1 MRIGSRGS
9 LASMNEL
16 AASSAA
22 AGGEEDSE
30 LQAIALHSAGRF
42 SPSAEWKPTTEERS
56 PSRSKTPVSANN
68 DAPAAAAAAA
78 DDEDLDGSDVH
89 TFASHELPFSPS
101 HELRLPFAV
110 TGHPRG
116 GPTGHR
122 AISPAAFV
130 AGSKR
135 TPLTPKITSGPKG
148 ASPERPLRVSL
159 NRTWSNQS
167 ISQKLARSTRATE
180 HNILTGGGGLASP
193 SPVVAKPTKKV
204 VAMAAARQQ
213 QSQQIED
220 HRRRSQQQAAASFQF

>member
-1 MRIGSRGS
+1 MFTI
-9 LASMNEL
+9 
-16 AASSAA
+16 
-22 AGGEEDSE
+22 
-30 LQAIALHSAGRF
+30 HSIVAVVVDDVDDGF
-42 SPSAEWKPTTEERS
+42 
-56 PSRSKTPVSANN
+56 V
-68 DAPAAAAAAA
+68 AAAAA
-78 DDEDLDGSDVH
+78 DDEDIDGSDVH

-101 HELRLPFAV
+101 HELHLPFAV

-167 ISQKLARSTRATE
+167 ISQKLARSARATE